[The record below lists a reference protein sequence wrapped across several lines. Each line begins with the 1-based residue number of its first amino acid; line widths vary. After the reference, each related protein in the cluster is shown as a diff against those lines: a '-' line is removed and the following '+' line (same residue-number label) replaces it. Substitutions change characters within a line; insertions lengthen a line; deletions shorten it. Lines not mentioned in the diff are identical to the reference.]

1 MTSQRAI
8 FPEPHIEGH
17 TSSKADQ
24 GQEENDGVLMKVPK
38 WKASNT
44 SDCETVR
51 AFEPVESCGVQVVKN
66 TSHPRMR
73 KLKPFLQE
81 QTATT
86 GNGNKRPDPAN
97 PLCWRC
103 LLLLEKRFWMLGS
116 GGDRCFL
123 VGKTLFSAALIVYTA
138 SLNACQVS
146 TLARLPATT
155 RHLQDKPRFKP
166 QAFARTVFFS
176 NILIMSGTAVRSA
189 SASVWDFMF
198 HT

>member
-1 MTSQRAI
+1 
-8 FPEPHIEGH
+8 
-17 TSSKADQ
+17 
-24 GQEENDGVLMKVPK
+24 MKVPK

-73 KLKPFLQE
+73 KLKPFLRE

-103 LLLLEKRFWMLGS
+103 LLLLEKRFWMSGS

-123 VGKTLFSAALIVYTA
+123 VGKTLFSAALWLYTLRA
-138 SLNACQVS
+138 S
-146 TLARLPATT
+146 TLARFQLWPVC
-155 RHLQDKPRFKP
+155 P
-166 QAFARTVFFS
+166 QQHDTFRTNLGLNLRPSPGLCFSLIFWLWAVQPYAPPVLVFGISCSTHNVNLDWTGLHYFW
-176 NILIMSGTAVRSA
+176 R
-189 SASVWDFMF
+189 
-198 HT
+198 

>member
-38 WKASNT
+38 GKASNT

-123 VGKTLFSAALIVYTA
+123 VGKNSLFSRFDCIH
-138 SLNACQVS
+138 CKPQ
-146 TLARLPATT
+146 RLPGFNSGPSARNNTT
-155 RHLQDKPRFKP
+155 P
-166 QAFARTVFFS
+166 
-176 NILIMSGTAVRSA
+176 SGQT
-189 SASVWDFMF
+189 SV
-198 HT
+198 